1 MIKIATKQPGIIF
14 WIAALATSI
23 VWQFLRLVLTNVPG
37 ITISS
42 RILVLGAACLM
53 LALPLL
59 LGTMMIRRGSDYK
72 IRWLKFVMLIVLMFE
87 VAQCIVGFVEV
98 ARANGIG
105 HI

>member
-1 MIKIATKQPGIIF
+1 MIKIATKQLGIIF

-42 RILVLGAACLM
+42 RILVLGVACLM

-72 IRWLKFVMLIVLMFE
+72 MRGLAFVMLILLMFE
-87 VAQCIVGFVEV
+87 IAQCIIGFVEV
-98 ARANGIG
+98 ARANG
-105 HI
+105 